1 MLPVLP
7 IRSRSAQ
14 EIQTV
19 PVPVLSDLCQRW
31 RVRELSLFGSVLRE
45 GFSAESDVDVL
56 VSFEESAPLELVGF
70 DRPSRRTPSVVRA
83 TG

>member
-45 GFSAESDVDVL
+45 GFSADSDVDVL
-56 VSFEESAPLELVGF
+56 VSFEESAPWSLWDLTDLQDEIG
-70 DRPSRRTPSVVRA
+70 RA
-83 TG
+83 HV